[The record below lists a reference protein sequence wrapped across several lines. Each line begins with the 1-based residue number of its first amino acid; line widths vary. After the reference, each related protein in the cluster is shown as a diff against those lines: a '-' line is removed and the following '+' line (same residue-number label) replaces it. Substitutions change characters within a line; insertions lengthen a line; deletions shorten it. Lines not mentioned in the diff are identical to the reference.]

1 MQRMT
6 DSADA
11 SQPFQHSPDGWPLVR
26 RLIENVTGFFGDPS
40 TLYFANLRPRAAYNR
55 FKLKQTLNL
64 MLALVRRLILIESLA
79 IVLKPGTLRGPRPR
93 KQKLPIV
100 TFVVQSEPCVA
111 FFTNKPRM
119 KEDSKHWRV
128 SLHLFPS
135 PQKKREKPPRKSIW
149 SKPLQFTV
157 TERSN
162 RNALREMA
170 LRFEALRR
178 VANNPARYAR
188 RVARLR
194 LKRPPLWLLEEIKPR
209 RLGDHAYLIKP
220 AHRVAMQMVLDSS

>member
-1 MQRMT
+1 MRRMT
-6 DSADA
+6 NTDDPP
-11 SQPFQHSPDGWPLVR
+11 QPFQHGPDGWPLVR
-26 RLIENVTGFFGDPS
+26 RLIENVAAYFGNP
-40 TLYFANLRPRAAYNR
+40 TTIYFANLRPAAARNR

-79 IVLKPGTLRGPRPR
+79 ITLKPGAPRGPRPR
-93 KQKLPIV
+93 KQKLPII
-100 TFVVQSEPCVA
+100 TYVVQPEPVVA

-119 KEDSKHWRV
+119 KEDSQHWRI
-128 SLHLFPS
+128 SLQLFPT
-135 PQKKREKPPRKSIW
+135 PTKKRPPPPRKSPW
-149 SKPLQFTV
+149 SKPPHFTI
-157 TERSN
+157 TDRSR

-178 VANNPARYAR
+178 IANNPARYAR

-209 RLGDHAYLIKP
+209 RLGDHAYLLKP
-220 AHRVAMQMVLDSS
+220 AHRVAMQLVFDSS